1 VVGGAA
7 DGGGEGGAATGG
19 TSLSPNI
26 LRTPLSYLLRQ
37 GVAGPRSRSR
47 WDLTSRRRI
56 MMV

>member
-1 VVGGAA
+1 MVGGAA
-7 DGGGEGGAATGG
+7 DGGGEGGDEAGG

-26 LRTPLSYLLRQ
+26 LRTPLSYLPRQ

-56 MMV
+56 IMV